1 MNKFVQTFLIM
12 SGHEIRQELHKVVE
26 NMPDDILQNVLD
38 YFKTLEQ
45 SSKDRIK
52 LSQNLRTILMEDK
65 ELLHKLAL

>member
-1 MNKFVQTFLIM
+1 M
-12 SGHEIRQELHKVVE
+12 SGQEIRQELHKVVD

-38 YFKTLEQ
+38 YFKTLEN

-52 LSQNLRTILMEDK
+52 LSHNLRTILMDDK

>member
-1 MNKFVQTFLIM
+1 M
-12 SGHEIRQELHKVVE
+12 SEQELRQELHHVVDTMPE
-26 NMPDDILQNVLD
+26 NILQNVLD
-38 YFKTLEQ
+38 YFKTLEH